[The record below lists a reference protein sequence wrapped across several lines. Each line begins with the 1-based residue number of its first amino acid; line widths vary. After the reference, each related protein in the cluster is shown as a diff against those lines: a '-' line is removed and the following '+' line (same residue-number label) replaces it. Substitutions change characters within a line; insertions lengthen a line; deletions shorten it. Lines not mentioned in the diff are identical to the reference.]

1 METICACM
9 LVSQRNRGRVPPTLL
24 ATSAA
29 GCRIAGGA
37 GGPGF
42 LALIREI
49 MFHINVLLEMARQR
63 SRQAPASIFRGRP
76 RRVVAP
82 RDFSA

>member
-1 METICACM
+1 M
-9 LVSQRNRGRVPPTLL
+9 LVSQRKWGRVLPTLF
-24 ATSAA
+24 AASAA

-37 GGPGF
+37 GGAGL

-49 MFHINVLLEMARQR
+49 MFHINVLFGMTLHR
-63 SRQAPASIFRGRP
+63 SRHSPASFFGGMP
-76 RRVVAP
+76 GRVVAA